1 MKAHKPTEQVVVY
14 GQPMSVKRVSKP
26 VMAEA
31 LNDAAKA
38 IERQRAQLARK
49 EQELAEREKQ
59 LVEATAQALVAKNEA
74 TQLAHEVTDLR
85 GGRDRSNE
93 FAAFQGHLAAYKKT
107 NEDHPTVGEMV
118 DLVIQWKRM
127 IERFAIVDYDF
138 VAKPLK
144 FRGQLLNI
152 TFAQGEG
159 TKKLSYAGSSN
170 QPERWAFYLGLLVMN
185 RTRWSTLRV
194 LVEPQNGRKFVSH
207 VACTLR
213 SGSEPVV
220 VTQAPRDFVLALR
233 S

>member
-49 EQELAEREKQ
+49 EQELAEREQ
-59 LVEATAQALVAKNEA
+59 RLVEATAKASG
-74 TQLAHEVTDLR
+74 LAHEVTHLR
-85 GGRDRSNE
+85 GGQDRSNE
-93 FAAFQGHLAAYKKT
+93 LVSFFGSLAAYTDITRDK
-107 NEDHPTVGEMV
+107 PTIAEMT
-118 DLVIQWKRM
+118 DLVSQWKVI
-127 IERFAIVDYDF
+127 IERFAVVDYDF

-144 FRGQLLNI
+144 FRGSVLNI
-152 TFAQGEG
+152 TLAQGEG
-159 TKKLSYAGSSN
+159 SRKLSYAGSPG

-185 RTRWSTLRV
+185 RTRWGTVRV
-194 LVEPQNGRKFVSH
+194 LAESENGKKFVSH
-207 VACTLR
+207 VSCTLR
-213 SGSEPVV
+213 SGKESVV
-220 VTQAPRDFVLALR
+220 VTQASRDFVLALR